1 MNPEP
6 PGYKVGSLPDRPQS
20 STSGRL
26 RTLFESQETDRDMA
40 LGGSASFRL
49 RFLFSVNLS
58 ALTGLNKRG
67 PQTGSPLRNSHT
79 YIHTRLWTLFSIHKL
94 PPDTFYVGDFDSSQW
109 KLASL
114 RLLVMCVCPS
124 VLQSLT
130 TLDHL
135 QSLFYQIVHKI
146 WSDFDRASSLICG
159 NKMKTRCNRCF
170 LLQILLLAEH
180 VSGTI
185 MPIIR
190 S

>member
-79 YIHTRLWTLFSIHKL
+79 YIHSYEHCSVFTNCHLTHFMSATLTVHNENWRVCVYWSCVSVRLYFR
-94 PPDTFYVGDFDSSQW
+94 V
-109 KLASL
+109 
-114 RLLVMCVCPS
+114 
-124 VLQSLT
+124 
-130 TLDHL
+130 
-135 QSLFYQIVHKI
+135 
-146 WSDFDRASSLICG
+146 
-159 NKMKTRCNRCF
+159 
-170 LLQILLLAEH
+170 
-180 VSGTI
+180 
-185 MPIIR
+185 
-190 S
+190 